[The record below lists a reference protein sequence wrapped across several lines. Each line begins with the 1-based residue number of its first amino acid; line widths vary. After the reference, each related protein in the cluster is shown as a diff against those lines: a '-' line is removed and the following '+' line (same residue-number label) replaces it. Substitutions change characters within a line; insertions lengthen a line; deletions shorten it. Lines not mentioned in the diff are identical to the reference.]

1 MKRLVFSVICLF
13 MALSSLSQMPE
24 LTLEQHLEDYDFAV
38 KYIEDNYSGFSFW
51 VAEQLEK

>member
-1 MKRLVFSVICLF
+1 MKRLVFSVLCLF